1 MRWLTAPIQVLWGI
15 ARRSW
20 VSIDPD
26 LRPRSGASALKLFLF
41 LIFLVIGI
49 VLRLLGFGLADV
61 DRWLDAQG
69 GWLNALGS
77 IVFRGLCGA
86 VLLVCVLLVGAGIV
100 QMLARLGG
108 RSRRSPRSQSRQQ
121 HGNAEEATG
130 IGCVAT
136 GTAAVIGYFAWFGM
150 MY

>member
-1 MRWLTAPIQVLWGI
+1 MRWLTAPIRVLWSI
-15 ARRSW
+15 ARSSW

-41 LIFLVIGI
+41 LIFVVIGI
-49 VLRLLGFGLADV
+49 ILRLLGFDLADV

-77 IVFRGLCGA
+77 IVFRGLCGV
-86 VLLVCVLLVGAGIV
+86 VLAVCVLLVGAGIV

-108 RSRRSPRSQSRQQ
+108 QSRRPPRPQVRPQ
-121 HGNAEEATG
+121 HDHAEDATG
-130 IGCVAT
+130 IGCLAT
-136 GTAAVIGYFAWFGM
+136 GIAAVIGYFAWFGM
-150 MY
+150 MS